1 MTELLEIARLVAQ
14 KAWAAWSRPEVWGS
28 LALLAVLVAVSPR
41 LAGRGSLA
49 EVVKGRG
56 FRTDVVYVLF
66 YLGGFY
72 SFLVSAPLQ
81 RALHAAVVGLAPGL
95 GADRLAGLPVAAQ
108 FAVLFVVMDLMSYL
122 AHRLSHRV
130 RLLWL
135 FHSIHHSQPRLTAF
149 TNFRFHLGDVLFRM
163 FVQFPVYVLLGSPT
177 LAGVPLVWLTVLA
190 SVLLE
195 GLAHCDLAWR
205 FGPLG
210 RVLVSPAFHRV
221 HHSVEARHH
230 DRNYGIA
237 LSVWDRLFGTAADDR
252 ERPAAYGLAAP
263 VVPESFVRQL
273 SFPFLEAARRRP
285 RA

>member
-1 MTELLEIARLVAQ
+1 MDLLEIARLVAL

-28 LALLAVLVAVSPR
+28 AAVLVALVALTPR
-41 LAGRGSLA
+41 LSGRGTLA
-49 EVVKGRG
+49 DAVKAPG
-56 FRTDVVYVLF
+56 FRTDALYVLF

-81 RALHAAVVGLAPGL
+81 RALHGAVARWLPGL
-95 GADRLAGLPVAAQ
+95 RLDLLAAWPAWLQ
-108 FAVLFVVMDLMSYL
+108 FAVLFVAMDLMNYV

-130 RLLWL
+130 RFLWL
-135 FHSIHHSQPRLTAF
+135 LHAIHHSQPRLTAF
-149 TNFRFHLGDVLFRM
+149 TNFRFHLGDIVFRM
-163 FVQFPVYVLLGSPT
+163 LVQFPAYALLGSPT
-177 LAGVPLVWLTVLA
+177 LAGVPLVWLTVLT

-210 RVLVSPAFHRV
+210 ALLVSPAFHRI

-252 ERPAAYGLAAP
+252 ERPAAYGLAEP
-263 VVPESFVRQL
+263 QVPESFVRQL
-273 SFPFLEAARRRP
+273 PFPLVEAVRGRP
-285 RA
+285 RP